1 MHIQFF
7 TEAKSQELTF
17 NYGESPAV
25 LIPLQGKTKYK
36 IHYNHISATEWNKTL
51 ASSLYPYGSRVVVNK
66 YQKHKKVIDKLT
78 KTK

>member
-7 TEAKSQELTF
+7 TEAKSQELNF

-36 IHYNHISATEWNKTL
+36 IHYNHIPATEWNNKLT
-51 ASSLYPYGSRVVVNK
+51 SVLYPYGTRVVVNK
-66 YQKHKKVIDKLT
+66 YQKHKKTIDKLT
-78 KTK
+78 KIK